1 MCHKKSSTLFHSQ
14 TEQRCLSGAEQIT
27 QILSAHTLAV
37 IYMTY
42 KGPVVCKTYD
52 IAGIRCLQTKQIQI
66 FIKYDTHVNP
76 PVCFL
81 L

>member
-1 MCHKKSSTLFHSQ
+1 M
-14 TEQRCLSGAEQIT
+14 EQRCLSGTEQVA
-27 QILSAHTLAV
+27 QILSAHTPAV
-37 IYMTY
+37 IYVAY
-42 KGPVVCKTYD
+42 KGPMVCKTYD